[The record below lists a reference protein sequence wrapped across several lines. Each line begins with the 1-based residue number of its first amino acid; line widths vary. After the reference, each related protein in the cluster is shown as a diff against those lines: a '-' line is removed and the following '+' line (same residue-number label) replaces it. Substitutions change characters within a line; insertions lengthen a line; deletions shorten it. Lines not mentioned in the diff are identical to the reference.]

1 MVICL
6 CKGVTDGKLR
16 WLVQNGATTLR
27 QVVKTCH
34 AGTDCGT
41 CACHVKEIVE
51 KELAAKGCPGEASLD
66 PASNE

>member
-1 MVICL
+1 MLVCL

-16 WLVQNGATTLR
+16 WLVQNGATTLK
-27 QVVKTCH
+27 QVVRTCH

-41 CACHVKEIVE
+41 CVLQVKEIVDT
-51 KELAAKGCPGEASLD
+51 ELAQLCQSGELE

>member
-16 WLVQNGATTLR
+16 WLVQNGATTLK
-27 QVVKTCH
+27 QVVRTCH
-34 AGTDCGT
+34 AGTDCGS
-41 CACHVKEIVE
+41 CIFQVKDIVE
-51 KELAAKGCPGEASLD
+51 AALDQQSCQDSSLE